1 MLKLTIERQE
11 NKPTLTLEGKL
22 SGQWV
27 GELDRCWREE
37 LRGVPAS
44 SITVHLRSI
53 AYVNS
58 EGKALLQRIAR
69 AGTRIEGTGC
79 MTRALVDAIVKSAGM
94 PREDS
99 TTMDLPRKI
108 LGIVLLAAA
117 LLSATV
123 AFAQEEPEQ
132 KRTARAAARLAW
144 QRNMQARDRVAIT
157 AGEMNFQGLKTKVA

>member
-1 MLKLTIERQE
+1 MLKLTIQRQE
-11 NKPTLTLEGKL
+11 SKSTLTLEGKL

-37 LRGVPAS
+37 LRGVPAT

-53 AYVNS
+53 AYINS

-69 AGTRIEGTGC
+69 TGTRIEGTGC
-79 MTRALVDAIVKSAGM
+79 MTRALVDAIVKSAGV
-94 PREDS
+94 PSEDP

-117 LLSATV
+117 LLSATA
-123 AFAQEEPEQ
+123 AFAQDEPQ
-132 KRTARAAARLAW
+132 RKRTVRAAARLAW
-144 QRNMQARDRVAIT
+144 QGNMQARDRGMFVAT
-157 AGEMNFQGLKTKVA
+157 QMSLQGLRSKVA